1 MTPANNLSPAGSAW
15 QSRLNDLGVIAGMAQ
30 RTELIPVTEGVP
42 GGHRIWV
49 KLETQQPVRSF
60 KIRGAGYALIS
71 RREELS
77 ARGVV
82 ADSGGNHSQALAHA
96 GRLLG
101 VPVKIVMPILVPD
114 NKVQATRG
122 FGADDGSF
130 ELDASLTDF
139 TSAKEEA
146 ARIAETQGRQYL
158 SPYDDEGI
166 IRGAGTLL
174 PEIIGQLEERGAP
187 MPQSMHVPI
196 GGGGLIS
203 GLADANR
210 DAGRPLTI
218 VGHEI
223 VGADSAAR
231 SFDAERPVEVP
242 GELNTYA
249 EGLAVRTM
257 GERPH
262 QRIRE
267 GLIDSVSVT
276 SMAAVG
282 QAYLWYREYVLPALG
297 AVDDARVD
305 GEGVGDPTASKGR
318 PDFSEDVWQM
328 LPEVSSMV
336 AVAGLLDYLRSAEA
350 PAENAATGAQDHVL
364 VITGANTNRRAVT
377 ATLEAMGQ

>member
-1 MTPANNLSPAGSAW
+1 MTSPNPAGTAW
-15 QSRLNDLGVIAGMAQ
+15 QSRLNDLELIAGLAQ
-30 RTELIPVTEGVP
+30 RTDLVPVTDGVP

-49 KLETQQPVRSF
+49 KLEAQQPVRSF

-71 RREELS
+71 RRDELTE
-77 ARGVV
+77 RGVV

-101 VPVKIVMPILVPD
+101 VPVKIVMATLIPE

-130 ELDASLTDF
+130 ELDTSLPDF

-146 ARIAETQGRQYL
+146 ARIAETKGRQYL
-158 SPYDDEGI
+158 SPYDDEAI

-174 PEIIGQLEERGAP
+174 PEIFGQLEERGAP
-187 MPQSMHVPI
+187 MPQSLHVPI

-210 DAGRPLTI
+210 DAGRPLAV

-231 SFDAERPVEVP
+231 SFHTEHPVDVP

-249 EGLAVRTM
+249 EGLAVRTV

-267 GLIDSVSVT
+267 GLIDSVAVT

-282 QAYLWYREYVLPALG
+282 RAYLWYRRYVLPALG
-297 AVDDARVD
+297 VVDDARVD

-318 PDFSEDVWQM
+318 PDFSEDVWQV

-336 AVAGLLDYLRSAEA
+336 AVAGLLEHLRTAESS
-350 PAENAATGAQDHVL
+350 ATGPQDHVL

-377 ATLEAMGQ
+377 ATLEAIGE

>member
-1 MTPANNLSPAGSAW
+1 MTSPHNPDQAATAW
-15 QSRLNDLGVIAGMAQ
+15 QSRLSDLQLIAGMAR

-42 GGHRIWV
+42 GGHRIWL

-60 KIRGAGYALIS
+60 KIRGAGYAMIS
-71 RREELS
+71 RRDELS
-77 ARGVV
+77 ERGVV
-82 ADSGGNHSQALAHA
+82 ADSGGNHSQALAYAAH
-96 GRLLG
+96 LLG
-101 VPVKIVMPILVPD
+101 VPVKIIMAAIVPD

-130 ELDASLTDF
+130 ELDTSPADF

-146 ARIAETQGRQYL
+146 SRVAETQGRQYL

-174 PEIIGQLEERGAP
+174 PEIIGQLEEREAP
-187 MPQSMHVPI
+187 MPQSVHAPI

-210 DAGRPLTI
+210 DAGTPLAV
-218 VGHEI
+218 VGHE
-223 VGADSAAR
+223 VSGADSAAR
-231 SFDAERPVEVP
+231 SFRTEHPMEVP

-267 GLIDSVSVT
+267 GLIDRVSVS

-282 QAYLWYREYVLPALG
+282 EAYLWYRRHVLPTLG
-297 AVDDARVD
+297 VTDSRNLDAPPAGD
-305 GEGVGDPTASKGR
+305 GS

-336 AVAGLLDYLRSAEA
+336 AVAGLLDDLRTAEGS
-350 PAENAATGAQDHVL
+350 ATGPQDHVL

-377 ATLEAMGQ
+377 AALEAIGA